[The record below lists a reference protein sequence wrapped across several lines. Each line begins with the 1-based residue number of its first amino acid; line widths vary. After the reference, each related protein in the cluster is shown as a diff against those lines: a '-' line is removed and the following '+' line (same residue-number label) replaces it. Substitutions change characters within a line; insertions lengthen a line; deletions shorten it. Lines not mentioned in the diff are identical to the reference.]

1 MNMRVERPFG
11 GRLGA
16 HPGAP
21 SGLSVTRKSSAA
33 AAFP

>member
-1 MNMRVERPFG
+1 MGVERPFG

-21 SGLSVTRKSSAA
+21 SGLSVIRKSSARVT
-33 AAFP
+33 FP